1 MRWRAAKR
9 AANRL
14 RESGPGWLS
23 GVLFAALVG
32 GTHLAA
38 GASRPLCRIEQP
50 SVSSDGIRALVTQVD
65 LQGQLL
71 SDPRVELEFLPG
83 QLARPIHRRP
93 LLQGE
98 KKLYFVLLVE
108 GSSAY
113 APATDAIRAALRGF
127 LRALPPESQGELW
140 QFGNRVE
147 PPIGFRPLSYLQGL
161 VDRYSAVSEGE
172 LQLVRAVRQ
181 GQSVLTAL
189 PDSGARRVLVVLAD
203 GYNPVMDRRLFQ
215 EVGID
220 LAEQHMPIFP
230 VAFSPRDVRGPLRNL
245 GELAR
250 HGGGTARWARTLS
263 DLEPQFAAL
272 AHELIS
278 AEVVTFDRKLWRDKD
293 GGPRHLRLR
302 CGEGYSNT
310 CYVLAPPL
318 RRSLWWLIGLGLAAL
333 AVASALTVWWGRKRR
348 KRATLA
354 SPPMLG
360 PALVG
365 QSGPLRG
372 QTVPLG
378 NQLTLGIGLSGP
390 QTCSLGD
397 GPSEPLC
404 ELHFD
409 RTGQG
414 RYVVSSSQRT
424 HHVFVNGMKLLGAI
438 ALQDQ
443 DRIQIGDLAE
453 FVYRDQIGVSRISN
467 IPSST

>member
-1 MRWRAAKR
+1 MG
-9 AANRL
+9 NRL
-14 RESGPGWLS
+14 PGSGLGWLS
-23 GVLFAALVG
+23 VALFAGLVG
-32 GTHLAA
+32 GTQLAA

-50 SVSSDGIRALVTQVD
+50 SVSSEGIRALVTQVD

-93 LLQGE
+93 LSQGE

-108 GSSAY
+108 GSAAY

-181 GQSVLTAL
+181 GQSALTAL

-220 LAEQHMPIFP
+220 LAEQQMPIFP

-250 HGGGTARWARTLS
+250 HGGGTARWARTLV

-272 AHELIS
+272 ARELTS
-278 AEVVTFDRKLWRDKD
+278 AEVVTFDRKLWRDQE
-293 GGPRHLRLR
+293 GGPRSLRLR

-310 CYVLAPPL
+310 CQVLAPSL
-318 RRSLWWLIGLGLAAL
+318 RRSLWWLLGLGLVGL
-333 AVASALTVWWGRKRR
+333 AVAAGLIAWWSRQRR
-348 KRATLA
+348 KR
-354 SPPMLG
+354 PPFAAPPTLG

-365 QSGPLRG
+365 LSGILRG

-378 NQLTLGIGLSGP
+378 NRLMLGIGLSGP
-390 QTCSLGD
+390 QTCTLGD

-404 ELHFD
+404 ELRFD
-409 RTGQG
+409 RTGPG

-438 ALQDQ
+438 AIQDQ

-453 FVYRDQIGVSRISN
+453 FVYRDQIGVSGTRN

>member
-1 MRWRAAKR
+1 MGKR
-9 AANRL
+9 L
-14 RESGPGWLS
+14 PGSGLGWLS
-23 GVLFAALVG
+23 VALFAGLLG
-32 GTHLAA
+32 GNRLAA
-38 GASRPLCRIEQP
+38 GANRPLCRIEQP

-71 SDPRVELEFLPG
+71 PDPRVELEFLPG

-93 LLQGE
+93 LSQGE

-181 GQSVLTAL
+181 GQSALTAL

-220 LAEQHMPIFP
+220 LAEQQMPIFP

-250 HGGGTARWARTLS
+250 HGGGTARWARTLA

-272 AHELIS
+272 ARELIS
-278 AEVVTFDRKLWRDKD
+278 AEVVTFDRKLWRDQE

-302 CGEGYSNT
+302 CGDGYSNT
-310 CYVLAPPL
+310 CQVLAPSL
-318 RRSLWWLIGLGLAAL
+318 RRSLWWLLGLGAAGL
-333 AVASALTVWWGRKRR
+333 AVAAGLTAWWSRQRR
-348 KRATLA
+348 KRPPLA
-354 SPPMLG
+354 SPPTLG

-365 QSGPLRG
+365 LSGILRG

-378 NQLTLGIGLSGP
+378 NRLTLGIGLSGP
-390 QTCSLGD
+390 QTCTLGE

-404 ELHFD
+404 ELRFD

-424 HHVFVNGMKLLGAI
+424 HNVFVNGMKLLGAI
-438 ALQDQ
+438 AIQDQ

-453 FVYRDQIGVSRISN
+453 FVYRDQIGVSGTRN
-467 IPSST
+467 IPPIT

>member
-1 MRWRAAKR
+1 MG
-9 AANRL
+9 NRL
-14 RESGPGWLS
+14 PGSGLGWLS
-23 GVLFAALVG
+23 VALFAGLLG

-38 GASRPLCRIEQP
+38 EASRPLCRIEQP
-50 SVSSDGIRALVTQVD
+50 SVSREGIRALVTQVD

-71 SDPRVELEFLPG
+71 SEPRVELEFLPG

-93 LLQGE
+93 LSQGE

-108 GSSAY
+108 SSSAY

-172 LQLVRAVRQ
+172 RQLVRAVRQ

-215 EVGID
+215 EVGIE
-220 LAEQHMPIFP
+220 LAEQQMPIFP

-250 HGGGTARWARTLS
+250 HGGGTARWARTLA

-272 AHELIS
+272 ARELTS
-278 AEVVTFDRKLWRDKD
+278 AEVVTFDRKLWRDQE
-293 GGPRHLRLR
+293 GGPRSLRLR
-302 CGEGYSNT
+302 CGDGYSNT
-310 CYVLAPPL
+310 CQVLAPSL
-318 RRSLWWLIGLGLAAL
+318 RRSLWSLLGLGLVGL
-333 AVASALTVWWGRKRR
+333 AVATGLTAWWRR
-348 KRATLA
+348 QRRQRPSLA
-354 SPPMLG
+354 VPPTLG

-365 QSGPLRG
+365 QSGILRG
-372 QTVPLG
+372 QTVPIG
-378 NQLTLGIGLSGP
+378 NRLTLGIGLSGP
-390 QTCSLGD
+390 QTCTLGD

-404 ELHFD
+404 ELRFD

-438 ALQDQ
+438 AIQDQ

-453 FVYRDQIGVSRISN
+453 FVYRDQIGVSETRN